1 MERVR
6 EKRGRREDGHE
17 EKEAVWKRLRKKR
30 GRDVLVILTL
40 QQQCSHMLH
49 ESPPASE
56 IRDLNTRR
64 QHHQ

>member
-1 MERVR
+1 MEKV
-6 EKRGRREDGHE
+6 
-17 EKEAVWKRLRKKR
+17 RKKR

-64 QHHQ
+64 QHHQRHPRDMEQWP